1 MSGNVVKPISNGFG
15 PLHYSC
21 GPLARESRESDIQYE
36 TVVLASVPEEGVGGE
51 NLRVRNMSVETS
63 RSCRKGWLRMRRC
76 DDRKGVDFLLL
87 TRHKVM
93 ELRRL
98 IIRVL
103 R

>member
-1 MSGNVVKPISNGFG
+1 MDSVPSITPS
-15 PLHYSC
+15 

-36 TVVLASVPEEGVGGE
+36 TVVLASLPEEGVGGE
-51 NLRVRNMSVETS
+51 NLRVRDMSVETS

-93 ELRRL
+93 ESRRL
-98 IIRVL
+98 IILVL